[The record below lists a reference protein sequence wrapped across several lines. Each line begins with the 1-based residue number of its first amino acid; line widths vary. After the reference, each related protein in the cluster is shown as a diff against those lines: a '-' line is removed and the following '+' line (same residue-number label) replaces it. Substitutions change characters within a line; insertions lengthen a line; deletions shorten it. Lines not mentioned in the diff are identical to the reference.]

1 MMEMLYRYDVIVHGL
16 VQCIVTIYVV
26 LCEYLYSV
34 LHGISEVYYRHD
46 NSNIMWYIIDM

>member
-26 LCEYLYSV
+26 LCEYICNILY
-34 LHGISEVYYRHD
+34 GISEVLYRHD